1 MKALLIILA
10 VVALVVIWAISM
22 YNKFVKLNTEVDEAF
37 SSMDVSMKK
46 RTDLIPNLIECVKG
60 YVKHEK
66 STLNEIVEARN
77 SVLNASSQDE
87 RMAAENALGG
97 TLGRLF
103 ALAESYPDLKANTNF
118 LNLQDQLG
126 QTETEIA
133 NARRYY
139 NAVVRKFNIAIKV
152 FPAVLIANACG
163 YTAKPM
169 YELEDESERQNVKVE
184 F

>member
-1 MKALLIILA
+1 MKILLIILA
-10 VVALVVIWAISM
+10 IIAIIVIWLIGT
-22 YNKFVKLNTEVDEAF
+22 YNKFIKLSTEVDEAF
-37 SSMDVSMKK
+37 SSMDVSLKK

-77 SVLNASSQDE
+77 SVLNASTQDQ
-87 RMAAENALGG
+87 RMEAENALGS

-139 NAVVRKFNIAIKV
+139 NAVVKKFNVAIKV
-152 FPAVLIANACG
+152 FPAVLIANMLHYGPKA
-163 YTAKPM
+163 M